1 MTENV
6 AKKNLITLLPKT
18 SFNGKEF
25 LDYIFYDKDGY
36 MIASNNYVFC
46 AIKCNFNESKKNTS
60 EDKEGNTLKNKPYP
74 LWGFLFRGKT
84 FNEIIINYDIM
95 DDILDKCKSKMK
107 KIPKSKHKLPTYPC
121 EIIEFNGVY
130 FRIEHFIKF
139 IKLCKLLKIDTL
151 YYGGTD
157 DRMIGVSKYGK
168 VAINPTLWKD
178 KEFADENP
186 INYLSHKEKNEVPK
200 DIKTKT
206 NVKKIKKNGK
216 K

>member
-1 MTENV
+1 MFLRWNSNREEPAMKRKLIFGLSLVLIICIIFSVNNKKQNPEAATTNEKYYTCITIEEDDTLWTIAEEYCTEEYD
-6 AKKNLITLLPKT
+6 
-18 SFNGKEF
+18 SYQE
-25 LDYIFYDKDGY
+25 YIEE
-36 MIASNNYVFC
+36 V
-46 AIKCNFNESKKNTS
+46 
-60 EDKEGNTLKNKPYP
+60 
-74 LWGFLFRGKT
+74 
-84 FNEIIINYDIM
+84 
-95 DDILDKCKSKMK
+95 
-107 KIPKSKHKLPTYPC
+107 
-121 EIIEFNGVY
+121 
-130 FRIEHFIKF
+130 KF
-139 IKLCKLLKIDTL
+139 INNLTDDTL